1 MTLTQHHLLALSLTT
16 IFSTTLGIFVWLK
29 NPRRWL
35 NRLFA
40 LHSLAIAAWSATEPF
55 STMLATSEAMGMSW
69 LRLEHVAVFLMPPLV
84 FHLVAV
90 LLELRS
96 TQRFIRLGYSISF
109 LFTCGVFSPLLLEK
123 QMPKFY
129 CPLWLVPGPLYH
141 LTVAFFW
148 IYVGSSLWYLWK
160 GYRSSRGARRLQ
172 IKWFFIASLLGY
184 LGGGSDYLM
193 VYDIYVPWLNPY
205 ALYLVAVYKLI
216 TAYTIVQHH
225 FLDIHV
231 VIRKSLV
238 YSLLVTLLT
247 VSYFGLIHTIENV
260 FQTTFGYQS
269 LALSMFAFAMMALL
283 FQPLK
288 TVLQRAVDWLIFRKS
303 QEQIAK
309 KMERLEQAARQ
320 VEKLKAMGT
329 LSAGLCH
336 ELRNPLQAIQTHAEF
351 LPERYDDPG
360 FRQRCSEVMR
370 IEIGRIND
378 LLRQLMDFAKP
389 KSPSFRSVEPHRVI
403 DSTLNL
409 LSNDFLKRRIQLVK
423 RYEANGNQ
431 IQADSDQLRQVILN
445 LLLNALQAAPENG
458 RITVSTREETGWYI
472 LEVSDTGPGIDPKVL
487 PKLFEPFNSTKPD
500 GTGLGLSIVHSI
512 VQEHQGRIYAKSRPG
527 QGATFTVQ
535 LPVD

>member
-1 MTLTQHHLLALSLTT
+1 MTPLQHHLLALSLTT

-96 TQRFIRLGYSISF
+96 TQRFIRLGYGISF

-123 QMPKFY
+123 QVPKFY

-141 LTVAFFW
+141 LAVAFFW
-148 IYVGSSLWYLWK
+148 IYVGSSLWYLWQ

-231 VIRKSLV
+231 VIRKSLG
-238 YSLLVTLLT
+238 YSLLVTVLT
-247 VSYFGLIHTIENV
+247 VWYFGLIYGVERV
-260 FQTTFGYQS
+260 FQTTFGYRSVWTS
-269 LALSMFAFAMMALL
+269 LAAFALMALL

-288 TVLQRAVDWLIFRKS
+288 IGIQRFVDWLIFRQP
-303 QEQIAK
+303 QEQLVRR
-309 KMERLEQAARQ
+309 MERLEEQALQA
-320 VEKLKAMGT
+320 EKFKAVST
-329 LSAGLCH
+329 LAAGMAH
-336 ELRNPLQAIQTHAEF
+336 EIKNPLTAIQTFAEF
-351 LPERYDDPG
+351 IPERQNDPA
-360 FRQRCSEVMR
+360 FLKKLREVLMSETQR
-370 IEIGRIND
+370 IGQIAQE
-378 LLRQLMDFAKP
+378 LLTFAKP
-389 KSPSFRSVEPHRVI
+389 KQPHLQQVDLSHLL
-403 DSTLNL
+403 DSTVNL
-409 LSNDFLKRRIQLVK
+409 LSNDLLKHRIKWSIDCQH
-423 RYEANGNQ
+423 NGACLQ
-431 IQADSDQLRQVILN
+431 TDPDQLRQVLINLIQNATDAMPEGGILTLVTRSIN
-445 LLLNALQAAPENG
+445 GHLELLV
-458 RITVSTREETGWYI
+458 T
-472 LEVSDTGPGIDPKVL
+472 DTGQGIPPDLL
-487 PKLFEPFNSTKPD
+487 PKIFDPFVTTKRN
-500 GTGLGLSIVHSI
+500 GTGLGLSMVYSI
-512 VQEHQGRIYAKSRPG
+512 IQAHRGTIRADSPPG
-527 QGATFTVQ
+527 CGTTFTVS
-535 LPVD
+535 LPL